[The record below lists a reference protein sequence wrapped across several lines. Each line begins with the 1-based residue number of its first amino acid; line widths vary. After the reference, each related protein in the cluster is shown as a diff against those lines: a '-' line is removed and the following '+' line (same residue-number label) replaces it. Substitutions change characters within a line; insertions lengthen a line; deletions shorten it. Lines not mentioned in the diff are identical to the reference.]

1 MKNSI
6 FLVSSSLALLFS
18 CSKNST
24 KQEIV
29 SELTSQKLAI
39 PEVIIPLDIN
49 YLDSDSLLY
58 VTDAT
63 SLNWVSAYD
72 SRGLFVAS
80 FALKGEGPNELIS
93 SQKFQEIRDKQAIVL
108 TDRTKNSFFTYAK
121 ENENQ
126 LPTLKSV
133 IKIKGARLK
142 SPIVLSENE
151 FIDFNTD
158 ITSSSLLVKFD
169 SMGSILKR
177 SLDYPDTGYKMEPY
191 LYQEAYTGYISYFP
205 EDRTILVN
213 LFFSD
218 LIYLFNENLELL
230 AQFQTEEPF
239 YPRFKG
245 LDNGSNQKIISPDF
259 ETSKYGFISKA
270 IQLDN
275 GNYLIGFSG
284 KPAKGPESISELVE
298 FDKNLKPVRKF
309 GLDKPITRFTYSKK
323 LNRIYA
329 MSIST
334 EGGFLVFDLN

>member
-6 FLVSSSLALLFS
+6 LLFSSSLALFFS
-18 CSKNST
+18 CSTNST

-29 SELTSQKLAI
+29 SELASQKLGI
-39 PEVIIPLDIN
+39 PEVINPLDIN

-63 SLNWVSAYD
+63 SLHWVAAYD
-72 SRGLFVAS
+72 SRGLFLGS

-93 SQKFQEIRDKQAIVL
+93 SQKFQEIRDRKSIVL
-108 TDRTKNSFFTYAK
+108 TDRTKNSFFTYIR
-121 ENENQ
+121 ETGSQ

-133 IKIKGARLK
+133 IKIKGTRLK
-142 SPIVLSENE
+142 SPIVLAENE

-158 ITSSSLLVKFD
+158 IASSSLLVKFD
-169 SMGSILKR
+169 SMGTILKR

-191 LYQEAYTGYISYFP
+191 LYQEAYSGYISYFP
-205 EDRTILVN
+205 DHQTILVN
-213 LFFSD
+213 LFYSD
-218 LIYLFNENLELL
+218 LVYLFNENLELL
-230 AQFQTEEPF
+230 AKYQTEKPF
-239 YPRFKG
+239 YPKFKG
-245 LDNGSNQKIISPDF
+245 LDNGFNQKIISPDF

-275 GNYLIGFSG
+275 ENYLIGFSG
-284 KPAKGPESISELVE
+284 KSAKEGESISELIQ
-298 FDKNLKPVRKF
+298 FNKNLKPVKKF
-309 GLDKPITRFTYSKK
+309 LLDKPITRFTYSKK

-329 MSIST
+329 MSENT